1 MKALFIGTE
10 QFSQPEF
17 ETLAPMHEINR
28 RDALRLAASVAFA
41 TAVPRAALAASR
53 MRFTKYEI
61 FPTSIP
67 MAERVREAWAES
79 YRLQGTFQTHYSAVF
94 VRLHTDEGLVG
105 IAESLA
111 GATQTETILKRM
123 MGKSP
128 IEYWQDDSI
137 QGVLMAVHDIL
148 GQASGMSVARLLS
161 PSPKTRIEHTW
172 WSHCLPPDLMAAEAK
187 LGASL
192 GYRVHKVKA
201 RPWQDP
207 LAQAAAMCAVVPK
220 EYRFWADANAS
231 WGSPSRA
238 LHFIN
243 GLARHPSYFAVES
256 PVQYRNV
263 ESFRELKGKSP
274 LKIAEHM
281 GEDPMV
287 FVSEGLLQAFVIGG
301 PLGRTMAKRA
311 LMAEATGVPLWVEYA
326 TQSGVAQVYQS
337 LQAAAYPGI
346 EYCISVTHCL
356 ADDCMVEPFQMQSGY
371 YTVPTSPGLGVTL
384 DMAAV
389 EKYRVK

>member
-1 MKALFIGTE
+1 
-10 QFSQPEF
+10 
-17 ETLAPMHEINR
+17 MHEMNR
-28 RDALRLAASVAFA
+28 RDMLRLGAGLGMAAIAPQVS
-41 TAVPRAALAASR
+41 AAAGK
-53 MRFTKYEI
+53 MRFSKYEI
-61 FPTSIP
+61 FPTSLP
-67 MAERVREAWAES
+67 MAERVREAWTES
-79 YRLQGTFQTHYSAVF
+79 YRLQGTNQTHYSAVM
-94 VRLHTDEGLVG
+94 VRLHTDEGIIG
-105 IAESLA
+105 TAESLT
-111 GATQTETILKRM
+111 GAAQTEAILKRM
-123 MGKSP
+123 IGRSP
-128 IEYWQDDSI
+128 IEFWQDDSI
-137 QGVLMAVHDIL
+137 LGVLMAVHDIL

-172 WSHCLPPDLMAAEAK
+172 WSHCLPPDLMASEAK

-207 LAQAAAMCAVVPK
+207 LVQAAAMCAVVPK

-243 GLARHPSYFAVES
+243 GLARHANYFAVES
-256 PVQYRNV
+256 PVQYSNV
-263 ESFRELKGKSP
+263 ASFRELKGKSP

-281 GEDPMV
+281 NQDPMA
-287 FVSEGLLQAFVIGG
+287 FVNEGLLQAFVIGG

-311 LMAEATGVPLWVEYA
+311 LMAEVTGVPLWVEYA
-326 TQSGVAQVYQS
+326 TQSGIAQVYQTQ
-337 LQAAAYPGI
+337 QAAAYPGI
-346 EYCISVTHCL
+346 EYCISVTHVL
-356 ADDCMVEPFQMQSGY
+356 EDDLMVEPFKVQAGY
-371 YTVPTSPGLGVTL
+371 YTVPTAPGLGVTL

>member
-1 MKALFIGTE
+1 MQKINRRELLKLGAAAGVA
-10 QFSQPEF
+10 
-17 ETLAPMHEINR
+17 TLAPEVVS
-28 RDALRLAASVAFA
+28 AAA
-41 TAVPRAALAASR
+41 R
-53 MRFTKYEI
+53 MRFSKYEI
-61 FPTSIP
+61 LPTSLP
-67 MAERVREAWAES
+67 MAERLREAWAES

-94 VRLHTDEGLVG
+94 VRLHTDEGLIG
-105 IAESLA
+105 LAESLTSPA
-111 GATQTETILKRM
+111 QTEAILKRL
-123 MGKSP
+123 MGRSP
-128 IEYWQDDSI
+128 IEVWQDDSL

-172 WSHCLPPDLMAAEAK
+172 WTHCLPPALMAAEAK

-207 LAQAAAMCAVVPK
+207 LAQAAAMCEVVPK
-220 EYRFWADANAS
+220 EYRFWADANAH

-243 GLARHPSYFAVES
+243 GLARFPNYFAVES

-263 ESFRELKGKSP
+263 DSFRQLKGKSP

-287 FVSEGLLQAFVIGG
+287 FVREGLLQAFVIGG

-326 TQSGVAQVYQS
+326 TQSGIAQVYQAQ
-337 LQAAAYPGI
+337 QAAAYPGI
-346 EYCISVTHCL
+346 EYCITVVHCL

-371 YTVPTSPGLGVTL
+371 YTVPTKPGLGVTL

>member
-1 MKALFIGTE
+1 MHAMKRR
-10 QFSQPEF
+10 
-17 ETLAPMHEINR
+17 EI
-28 RDALRLAASVAFA
+28 LRLAATAGLSLGALAPSV
-41 TAVPRAALAASR
+41 RAAAGR
-53 MRFTKYEI
+53 MRFSKYEI
-61 FPTSIP
+61 FATSIP
-67 MAERVREAWAES
+67 MAERVREAWSES
-79 YRLQGTFQTHYSAVF
+79 YRLQGSFQTHYSAVF

-105 IAESLA
+105 VAESLT
-111 GATQTETILKRM
+111 GAAQTEAILKRL
-123 MGKSP
+123 MGRSP
-128 IEYWQDDSI
+128 LEHWQDDSL
-137 QGVLMAVHDIL
+137 QGVLMAVLDIL
-148 GQASGMSVARLLS
+148 GQASGQSVARLLA

-172 WSHCLPPDLMAAEAK
+172 WTHCLPPDLMAAEAK

-243 GLARHPSYFAVES
+243 GLARHPNYFAVES

-263 ESFRELKGKSP
+263 ESFRALKGKSP

-281 GEDPMV
+281 GDDPLV
-287 FVSEGLLQAFVIGG
+287 FINEGLLQAFVIGG

-326 TQSGVAQVYQS
+326 TQSGIAQVFQAQ
-337 LQAAAYPGI
+337 QAAAYPGI
-346 EYCISVTHCL
+346 EYCISVVHCL
-356 ADDCMVEPFQMQSGY
+356 EDDCMVEPFRMQSGY
-371 YTVPTSPGLGVTL
+371 YSVPNTPGLGATL

-389 EKYRVK
+389 EKYRVR

>member
-1 MKALFIGTE
+1 
-10 QFSQPEF
+10 
-17 ETLAPMHEINR
+17 MHEMTR
-28 RDALRLAASVAFA
+28 RNLLRLG
-41 TAVPRAALAASR
+41 AVSGLAATTPSGLEAAAK

-67 MAERVREAWAES
+67 MAERVRTAWEES

-94 VRLHTDEGLVG
+94 VRMHTDEGLTG
-105 IAESLA
+105 ICEALTSAAQAEA
-111 GATQTETILKRM
+111 IAKRM
-123 MGKSP
+123 IGQSP
-128 IEYWQDDSI
+128 VAFFQDDSI
-137 QGVLMAVHDIL
+137 QGLLMAVHDIL
-148 GQASGMSVARLLS
+148 GQATGMSVARLLS
-161 PSPKTRIEHTW
+161 TSPKTRIEHTW
-172 WSHCLPPDLMAAEAK
+172 WTHCLPPDLMASEAK
-187 LGASL
+187 LAASL

-220 EYRFWADANAS
+220 EYRIWADANAS

-243 GLARHPSYFAVES
+243 GLAKHSNYFAVES

-263 ESFRELKGKSP
+263 ESFRALKGKSP

-281 GEDPMV
+281 GDDPMT
-287 FVSEGLLQAFVIGG
+287 FVNEGLLQAFVIGG

-311 LMAEATGVPLWVEYA
+311 LMAEATQVPLWVEYA
-326 TQSGVAQVYQS
+326 TQSGVAQVYQAQ
-337 LQAAAYPGI
+337 QAAAYPGI
-346 EYCISVTHCL
+346 EYCITVTHCL
-356 ADDCMVEPFQMQSGY
+356 ADDLMVEPFNMQAGY
-371 YTVPTSPGLGVTL
+371 YTVPTAPGIGATL

-389 EKYRVK
+389 EKYRVR

>member
-1 MKALFIGTE
+1 M
-10 QFSQPEF
+10 Q
-17 ETLAPMHEINR
+17 EINR
-28 RDALRLAASVAFA
+28 REFLGIGAAAGLAPLAPQ
-41 TAVPRAALAASR
+41 AVSAAAR
-53 MRFTKYEI
+53 TRFSKYEI
-61 FPTSIP
+61 LPTSIP
-67 MAERVREAWAES
+67 MAERIREAWTES
-79 YRLQGTFQTHYSAVF
+79 YRLQGTFQTHYSPVF

-105 IAESLA
+105 TAESLTSA
-111 GATQTETILKRM
+111 AQTEAILKRM
-123 MGKSP
+123 MGRSP
-128 IEYWQDDSI
+128 IEFWQDDSI

-172 WSHCLPPDLMAAEAK
+172 WTHCLPPDLMAAEAK

-207 LAQAAAMCAVVPK
+207 IAQAAAMCAAVPK
-220 EYRFWADANAS
+220 EYRFWADANAH

-238 LHFIN
+238 LHFIHE
-243 GLARHPSYFAVES
+243 LARFPNYFAVES

-263 ESFRELKGKSP
+263 DSFRQLKGKSP

-281 GEDPMV
+281 GDDPMV
-287 FVSEGLLQAFVIGG
+287 FINEGLLQAFVIGG
-301 PLGRTMAKRA
+301 PLGRTMARRA
-311 LMAEATGVPLWVEYA
+311 LMAETTGVPLWVEYA
-326 TQSGVAQVYQS
+326 TQSGVAQVYQAH
-337 LQAAAYPGI
+337 QAAAYPGI

-356 ADDCMVEPFQMQSGY
+356 ADDCMVEPFPMQSGY
-371 YTVPTSPGLGVTL
+371 YTVPTKAGLGATL

-389 EKYRVK
+389 EKYRVR

>member
-1 MKALFIGTE
+1 MN
-10 QFSQPEF
+10 
-17 ETLAPMHEINR
+17 EIHR
-28 RDALRLAASVAFA
+28 RDLLRMGLGLGAA
-41 TAVPRAALAASR
+41 AALPAQAKAAAK
-53 MRFTKYEI
+53 MRLSKYEI
-61 FPTSIP
+61 YPTSIP
-67 MAERVREAWAES
+67 MAQRVRAAWEES
-79 YRLQGTFQTHYSAVF
+79 YRLQGSFQTHYSAVM
-94 VRLHTDEGLVG
+94 VRVHTDEGLSGVCEALTSPAQ
-105 IAESLA
+105 AEA
-111 GATQTETILKRM
+111 ILKRM

-128 IEYWQDDSI
+128 IDFWQDDSI
-137 QGVLMAVHDIL
+137 SGMLMAVHDIL

-161 PSPKTRIEHTW
+161 PSPATRIQHTW
-172 WSHCLPPDLMAAEAK
+172 WTHCLPPDLMAAEAK

-207 LAQAAAMCAVVPK
+207 LEQAAAMCAVVPK

-238 LHFIN
+238 LHFIH
-243 GLARHPSYFAVES
+243 GLAKHSNYFAVES

-263 ESFRELKGKSP
+263 GSFRELKGKSP

-287 FVSEGLLQAFVIGG
+287 FVREGLLQAWVIGG

-311 LMAEATGVPLWVEYA
+311 LMAEVTGVPLWVEYA
-326 TQSGVAQVYQS
+326 TQSGVAQVYQTQ
-337 LQAAAYPGI
+337 QAAAYPGI

-356 ADDCMVEPFQMQSGY
+356 EDDLMVEPFKMEAGY
-371 YTVPTSPGLGVTL
+371 YTVPKGPGLGATL

>member
-1 MKALFIGTE
+1 MQT
-10 QFSQPEF
+10 
-17 ETLAPMHEINR
+17 INR
-28 RDALRLAASVAFA
+28 RDLMRLGVGLGLAG
-41 TAVPRAALAASR
+41 VPAQVRAAAGR
-53 MRFTKYEI
+53 IRFSKYEI

-67 MAERVREAWAES
+67 MAERVRAAWAES
-79 YRLQGTFQTHYSAVF
+79 YRLQGSFQTHYSAVM
-94 VRLHTDEGLVG
+94 VRLHTDEGLTGV
-105 IAESLA
+105 AESLTGPA
-111 GATQTETILKRM
+111 QTEAILKRL
-123 MGKSP
+123 MGRSP
-128 IEYWQDDSI
+128 IEHWQDDSLS
-137 QGVLMAVHDIL
+137 GVLMAVHDIL

-161 PSPKTRIEHTW
+161 NSPKTRIEHTW
-172 WSHCLPPDLMAAEAK
+172 WTHCLPPDLMASEAK

-207 LAQAAAMCAVVPK
+207 LDQAAAMCAVVPK

-231 WGSPSRA
+231 WGNPSRA

-243 GLARHPSYFAVES
+243 GLARHSNYFAVES

-263 ESFRELKGKSP
+263 SSFRELKGKSP

-287 FVSEGLLQAFVIGG
+287 FVREGLLQAFVIGG

-326 TQSGVAQVYQS
+326 TQSGVAQVYQAQ
-337 LQAAAYPGI
+337 QAAAYPGI

-356 ADDCMVEPFQMQSGY
+356 EDDLMVEPFKMQSGY
-371 YTVPTSPGLGVTL
+371 YTVPSGPGLGATL

-389 EKYRVK
+389 EKYRVR